1 MFRITFDPEKRARTL
16 RERGLNF
23 EDAAIV
29 FEGYTLDEIDDR
41 FDYDEERWITI
52 GVLREKVVVIVWTPR
67 GGSVRRVI
75 SMRAANGEEQAE
87 YWRRLGDEGVLD

>member
-16 RERGLNF
+16 RECGLNF

-29 FEGYTLDEIDDR
+29 FEGYTLNEIDDR
-41 FDYDEERWITI
+41 FDYDEERWITM

-67 GGSVRRVI
+67 GGSVRCK
-75 SMRAANGEEQAE
+75 
-87 YWRRLGDEGVLD
+87 W